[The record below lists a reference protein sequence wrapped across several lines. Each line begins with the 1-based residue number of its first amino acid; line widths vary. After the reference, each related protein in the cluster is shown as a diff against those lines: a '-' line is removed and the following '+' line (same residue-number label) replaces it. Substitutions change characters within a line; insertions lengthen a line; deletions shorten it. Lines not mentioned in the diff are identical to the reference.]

1 MNIIIN
7 GHNMFKI
14 LIVTFLCSICLVPL
28 AKVVAKHIGAIDM
41 PNERKVHKKP
51 MPRLGGLAIFLSFMF
66 GYMLFAPLNEQ
77 MISILM
83 GGFIIVLLGIFDDIK
98 PIRARYKFIVQIIAA
113 CIVVFYGN
121 IYLPN
126 ISALGLSIEF
136 GKFGYPLAIF
146 FIISIINAINL
157 IDGLDGLASGTSA
170 IFFATITIIAVLL
183 DRVYGLDV
191 VLCVIMLGSTL
202 GFLVYNKP
210 PASIFLGDTGSTFLG
225 FIIAII
231 ALLGYKTATFTSLII
246 PIFILF
252 LPILDTVFAMIR
264 RYLKGENIGE
274 PDKEHLHHQLLK
286 LNNSTTKT
294 VLIMYGIDILCS
306 VISVL
311 YALGYNL
318 IAIVLYLILFVF
330 ILFLIYKT
338 DILFKHK

>member
-1 MNIIIN
+1 
-7 GHNMFKI
+7 
-14 LIVTFLCSICLVPL
+14 
-28 AKVVAKHIGAIDM
+28 
-41 PNERKVHKKP
+41 
-51 MPRLGGLAIFLSFMF
+51 
-66 GYMLFAPLNEQ
+66 
-77 MISILM
+77 
-83 GGFIIVLLGIFDDIK
+83 
-98 PIRARYKFIVQIIAA
+98 
-113 CIVVFYGN
+113 
-121 IYLPN
+121 
-126 ISALGLSIEF
+126 
-136 GKFGYPLAIF
+136 
-146 FIISIINAINL
+146 
-157 IDGLDGLASGTSA
+157 
-170 IFFATITIIAVLL
+170 
-183 DRVYGLDV
+183 
-191 VLCVIMLGSTL
+191 MLGSTL

-231 ALLGYKTATFTSLII
+231 ALLGSKTATFTRLII